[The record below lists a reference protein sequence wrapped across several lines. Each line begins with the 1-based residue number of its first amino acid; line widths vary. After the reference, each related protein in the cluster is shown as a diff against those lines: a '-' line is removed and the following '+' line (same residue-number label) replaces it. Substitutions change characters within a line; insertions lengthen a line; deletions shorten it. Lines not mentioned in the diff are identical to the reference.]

1 MLSDFAWS
9 CFQHD
14 CWKLNTGMCHRC
26 LGVYQGQVR
35 EGCLGNGCSGRWGG
49 QLCLGLSVKVKTE
62 YLGQKFMIILADD
75 ESITENNSMSGN
87 KYRRSGLAFITEHL
101 RSANDLK
108 RHSKR
113 DLKGKWQ
120 YQICFQFSSASL
132 ELNLKNE
139 GKYLHIRSMVIAQCL
154 GKERNFGLHLL
165 LAAAF
170 DWNFVAC
177 D

>member
-1 MLSDFAWS
+1 
-9 CFQHD
+9 
-14 CWKLNTGMCHRC
+14 
-26 LGVYQGQVR
+26 
-35 EGCLGNGCSGRWGG
+35 
-49 QLCLGLSVKVKTE
+49 
-62 YLGQKFMIILADD
+62 MIILTDD
-75 ESITENNSMSGN
+75 ESITENKSTSGN
-87 KYRRSGLAFITEHL
+87 KYRGNGLAFITGHL

-108 RHSKR
+108 RRNRK

-120 YQICFQFSSASL
+120 YQIYFQFSSPSL

-139 GKYLHIRSMVIAQCL
+139 DKYLHVRSMVMAQCL
-154 GKERNFGLHLL
+154 VKERNFVLHLL